1 MNKRLFKWNNLYSDG
16 RGNVFPEPIVVR
28 FVKSLIE
35 KKNTVNL
42 TALDIGCGLGSHSI
56 MMSELGIDVTALDF
70 SIKAIEKLNL
80 MIINKDIHNLK
91 TVNSDI
97 ESYEIEKNKYDLILD
112 IASLQHV
119 KSSQINNIYSKIKK
133 SLRLNGCFY
142 SWSLIN
148 SKNINNNE
156 FDYSIISKNFFENCF
171 IDNFKLSFDNY
182 KYTQNNEKDFISFL
196 IFSAERIK

>member
-1 MNKRLFKWNNLYSDG
+1 M
-16 RGNVFPEPIVVR
+16 
-28 FVKSLIE
+28 
-35 KKNTVNL
+35 

-97 ESYEIEKNKYDLILD
+97 ESYEIENKYDLILD

-119 KSSQINNIYSKIKK
+119 KSSQINNIYSKIK
-133 SLRLNGCFY
+133 NH
-142 SWSLIN
+142 
-148 SKNINNNE
+148 
-156 FDYSIISKNFFENCF
+156 
-171 IDNFKLSFDNY
+171 
-182 KYTQNNEKDFISFL
+182 
-196 IFSAERIK
+196 

>member
-1 MNKRLFKWNNLYSDG
+1 MNKKLFKWDDLYSGG

-28 FVKSLIE
+28 FVKSFIE

-56 MMSELGIDVTALDF
+56 MMSQFGIDVTAVDF
-70 SIKAIEKLNL
+70 SIYAIEKLNL
-80 MIINKDIHNLK
+80 ITKNKNINNLK

-112 IASLQHV
+112 IASLQHA
-119 KSSQINNIYSKIKK
+119 KSSQMNNVYSRIKK
-133 SLRLNGCFY
+133 SLKLNGCFY
-142 SWSLIN
+142 SWSLSN
-148 SKNINNNE
+148 SKNINNNDFE
-156 FDYSIISKNFFENCF
+156 YSIISKNFFENCF
-171 IDNFKLSFDNY
+171 IDDFKLSFDNY
-182 KYTQNNEKDFISFL
+182 KYTQNNEKDYISFL